1 MTLYEKKL
9 SSEQIFDGKVVKL
22 FVDKV
27 ELPDGKEAIREIV
40 RHPGAVCV
48 IPVTDEGDVI
58 MVKQYRYAFE
68 TVMLEIPAGKLEPG
82 ENPLEAVKRELEEE
96 SGLVAGKIEYMG
108 EIFTTVAIFDE
119 KIHAYLA
126 TELVFNNAHP
136 DEDEFLEVEKIPL
149 KKLVEMVMNGEIRD
163 SKTQICI
170 LKADKLLSQRKS
182 NQEVIL

>member
-1 MTLYEKKL
+1 MVLYEKKL

-48 IPVTDEGDVI
+48 IPVTDDNEVI
-58 MVKQYRYAFE
+58 MVRQYRYAFE
-68 TVMLEIPAGKLEPG
+68 TEMLEIPAGKLEPG
-82 ENPLEAVKRELEEE
+82 EDPFDAVQRELEEE
-96 SGLVAGKIEYMG
+96 SGVVANKIEYLG

-126 TELVFNNAHP
+126 TELEFKNSHP
-136 DEDEFLEVEKIPL
+136 DEDEFLEIEKIPL
-149 KKLVEMVMNGEIRD
+149 DILVDMVMNGKIRD
-163 SKTQICI
+163 SKTQIAI
-170 LKADKLLSQRKS
+170 LKAHKILSERRK
-182 NQEVIL
+182 